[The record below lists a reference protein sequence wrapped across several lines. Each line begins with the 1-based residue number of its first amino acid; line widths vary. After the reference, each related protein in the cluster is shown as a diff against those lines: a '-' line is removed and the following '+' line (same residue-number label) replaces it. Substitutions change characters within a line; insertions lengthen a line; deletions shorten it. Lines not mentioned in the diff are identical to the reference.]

1 MKSIFYVITLFAC
14 INGFS
19 QENIERTKRI
29 AAEEK
34 QRFATRNNLA
44 TASLASNN
52 FEVYYYRCNWNI
64 NPAVRQISGSVT
76 SYFRLTKAAAGIVY
90 DFTNQLTIDSII
102 FRKKKVAFTRSGT
115 TLAINF
121 PSTVISGKKDS
132 VTIHYRG
139 TPPNSQSFGGFVQTT
154 HNGVPVLWTLSE
166 PYDALNW
173 WPCRNG
179 LDDKADSID
188 IYITHPSQY
197 KAAANGILKEAVVNG
212 NSTTSHYA
220 HRYPVATYLVAFAV
234 TNYIVYTSSVVI
246 NGQSMPVI
254 QHIYP
259 EDFLSFSGGTAA
271 LLSMLQ
277 LYSTHFGSYPFVNE
291 RYGQTQFSWGGGM
304 EHQTNS
310 FINNSGRNLVAH
322 ELGHQWFGDRVTCGS
337 WRDIWL
343 NEGFATWLADMFYT
357 EKIDTNNYKAYVQY
371 DLDYIVSSP
380 GGSVWVDDT
389 TSVNRIFDGRLTY
402 NKGAFLL
409 RMLRWTLGDS
419 AFFKGVN
426 NYLTDPKLSYGFAR
440 TADLQRNLQKASGK
454 NLAYFFNQWF
464 YGEGYPSIT
473 VKWKDTTNNRLYFQV
488 SQTTSVPSSVNFF
501 KVRLPVQ
508 VTNGS
513 QVKTFVLNCTA
524 NNQGF
529 FVTAP
534 GFTVQ
539 NVKID
544 PDNYLIS
551 ANNTVIKLINVAA
564 GIAALK
570 ITVNPNPVNS
580 VAVVNLENM
589 QGKTQLRLYNNAGNM
604 LWSKLVENKTATQI
618 QIPFS
623 SFINGTYRLLV
634 TEESGAQQSVTIVK

>member
-1 MKSIFYVITLFAC
+1 MKPILYVISVLTCLNCFA
-14 INGFS
+14 

-29 AAEEK
+29 ATEEK
-34 QRFATRNNLA
+34 QRFAGRNAMAN
-44 TASLASNN
+44 ASLASNN

-76 SYFRLTKAAAGIVY
+76 SYFKLTKAAASIVY

-102 FRKKKVAFTRSGT
+102 FRKKKVTFARAGT
-115 TLAINF
+115 TLTINF
-121 PSTVISGKKDS
+121 PFTVVSGKKDS
-132 VTIHYRG
+132 VTIYYRG
-139 TPPNSQSFGGFVQTT
+139 TPPGSQGFGGFIQTT
-154 HNGVPVLWTLSE
+154 HNGVPVIWTLSE

-197 KAAANGILKEAVVNG
+197 KATANGILKEAVVNG
-212 NSTTSHYA
+212 SFTTSHYQ

-234 TNYIVYTSSVVI
+234 TNYQTYTSNVEI
-246 NGQSMPVI
+246 NGKSMPVI

-259 EDFLSFSGGTAA
+259 EDYQAFQGGTGA
-271 LLSMLQ
+271 LLNMLK
-277 LYSTHFGSYPFVNE
+277 LYSEYFGGYPFVNE

-310 FINNSGRNLVAH
+310 FVSNPGKNLVAH

-337 WRDIWL
+337 WQDIWL

-357 EKIDTNNYKAYVQY
+357 EKIDTNNYKAYVKS
-371 DLDYIVSSP
+371 DLEYIVSSP
-380 GGSVWVDDT
+380 GGSVWVQDT
-389 TSVNRIFDGRLTY
+389 TNVYRVFDSRLTY

-426 NYLTDPKLSYGFAR
+426 NYLTDPKLSYRFAR

-464 YGEGYPSIT
+464 YGEGHPSFT
-473 VKWKDTTNNRLYFQV
+473 VKWKDTSGNRLYFEV
-488 SQTTSVPSSVNFF
+488 SQTTSMPASVHFF
-501 KVRLPVQ
+501 RVRLPVQ
-508 VTNGS
+508 VSNGS
-513 QVKTFVLNCTA
+513 KTKTFTLNCTS
-524 NNQGF
+524 NNQRF
-529 FVTAP
+529 FVKAP
-534 GFTVQ
+534 GFAVK
-539 NVKID
+539 NVNVD

-551 ANNTVIKLINVAA
+551 SNNTVIKLNN
-564 GIAALK
+564 IAALK

-580 VAVVNLENM
+580 IAVVNLENI
-589 QGKTQLRLYNNAGNM
+589 QGKTQLRLYNNSGSI
-604 LWSKLVENKTATQI
+604 LWSKWIVNEGSAKI

-623 SFINGTYRLLV
+623 TFISGTYRLLV
-634 TEESGAQQSVTIVK
+634 TEENGARQSVTIVK